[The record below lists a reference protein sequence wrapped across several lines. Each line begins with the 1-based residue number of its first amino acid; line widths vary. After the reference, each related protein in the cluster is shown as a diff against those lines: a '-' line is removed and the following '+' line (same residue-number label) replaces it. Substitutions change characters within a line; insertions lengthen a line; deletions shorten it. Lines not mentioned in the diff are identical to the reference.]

1 MERELAAIGILFEME
16 REPAHLPFD
25 FAALRSGRTEVPQ
38 DSSLPVR
45 AERRRESG
53 GVEA

>member
-1 MERELAAIGILFEME
+1 MERENSRIYLSTSLRYAQGE
-16 REPAHLPFD
+16 RESPKTLQF
-25 FAALRSGRTEVPQ
+25 
-38 DSSLPVR
+38 PVR